1 MSARRTYLFLLLL
14 VGSCFG
20 QPNSAST
27 LSFEQYRAE
36 LDRVL
41 AASQK
46 LDKPG
51 PEIPQLIASLP
62 PSWRVQTDQHTFE
75 VSTEWLRADLH
86 RLQEKFDPQV
96 QNRIVQGLQ
105 VLRHDLDDYEKLA
118 PDQTK
123 EKSALAAILA
133 RSEFRSARGPTW
145 WDRLKQRFY
154 ELLLRILGRSI
165 RSSAIPVIGRVLFYG
180 LIGLAVLA
188 AAYRVYRSIRES
200 AEMESVVPESTAISA
215 KDWALWMAEARE
227 AAQRGAWR
235 DAIHLAYWAGI
246 SFLEA
251 GGMWRPDKARTPREY
266 LRLLPATSE
275 HRAALTSLTR
285 KFEIVWYGKH
295 EADPQAFSQTLEE
308 LDKLGCR

>member
-1 MSARRTYLFLLLL
+1 MAAWRNYLFILILL
-14 VGSCFG
+14 GSCFG
-20 QPNSAST
+20 QPGST
-27 LSFEQYRAE
+27 TTLTPEQYRAE

-41 AASQK
+41 AASQQ
-46 LDKPG
+46 LDKAG
-51 PEIPQLIASLP
+51 PQIPQLINSLP
-62 PSWRVQTDQHTFE
+62 PSWQVQTDQGTFQ
-75 VSTEWLRADLH
+75 VSTEWLRADLR
-86 RLQEKFDPQV
+86 RLEQKFDSQA
-96 QNRIVQGLQ
+96 QNRIVEGLQ
-105 VLRHDLDDYEKLA
+105 RLRTDLDDYEKPA
-118 PDQTK
+118 PDQSK
-123 EKSALAAILA
+123 ERATLSAILA

-145 WDRLKQRFY
+145 WDRLKQKLV

-180 LIGLAVLA
+180 LIALAVLA
-188 AAYRVYRSIRES
+188 VAYWVYRSIQES
-200 AEMESVVPESTAISA
+200 AEMESVVPESPAVSA

-227 AAQRGAWR
+227 AAQRGQWR

-246 SFLEA
+246 SYLEA
-251 GGMWRPDKARTPREY
+251 SGMWRPDKARTPREY
-266 LRLLPATSE
+266 LRLLPAASQ